1 MVTEKEH
8 EQAQKEFFNKVC
20 YEWNKTFDSKREE
33 QDRLVAEIGL
43 KGNERILDVAT
54 GIGVMVPSY
63 LKYLKGGSIK
73 AIDYSE
79 NMIAVAK
86 ERFVP
91 DKYPNVTFECGNL
104 FDLRDEAEY
113 DLVVCYSCLPH
124 FFDHDRAIGVMARS
138 MKAGGRLAV
147 CNLKYHHMSKD
158 HESEDHKKMME
169 HMPEHRFLTIPQLLT
184 ICLDHGLEL
193 TYANNDDNHTLII
206 VTKSGGGEQV

>member
-91 DKYPNVTFECGNL
+91 DKYPNVTFEV
-104 FDLRDEAEY
+104 RQPVRPE
-113 DLVVCYSCLPH
+113 
-124 FFDHDRAIGVMARS
+124 
-138 MKAGGRLAV
+138 GRGRV
-147 CNLKYHHMSKD
+147 
-158 HESEDHKKMME
+158 
-169 HMPEHRFLTIPQLLT
+169 R
-184 ICLDHGLEL
+184 
-193 TYANNDDNHTLII
+193 
-206 VTKSGGGEQV
+206 SGGMLFMSAPLLRPRPCHRGYGQIHEGRRTPGRMQPEIPPHVQGSRERGS